1 MSGMGDQDLGIGVI
15 GAGYWGKNVVRNF
28 DRVRGGR
35 LIAVADLEERNLERA
50 RGLRSDLFCTSDYVE
65 LLNRQDIGAVAVCT
79 GAATHHEIAGAAL
92 RADKDVYVEKP
103 LALEVEHAEEL
114 VRLAE
119 TRGRILMVGHL
130 LLYHPCI
137 RWIRSQIKSGEVGDL
152 YYMYCQRLNLGI
164 VRKDESAWWSLA
176 PHDISIILDFFGA
189 RPTSISARGN
199 SYIRPEIEDVVF
211 ANLQFAGGQT
221 AEIHTSWLD
230 PHKVRSLTLVGSRRM
245 VTFDD
250 VAPREKLRVYDKGA
264 DRTPGYENYA
274 ELISMREGDIWIPS
288 IQMTEPLL
296 IECQHFV
303 DCVRERKQ
311 PETPGSQGLDV
322 VRVLCAGQRSMAE
335 QGAPILL
342 DS

>member
-1 MSGMGDQDLGIGVI
+1 MTASSDRDLGLGVI

-28 DRVRGGR
+28 DRVRGAR
-35 LIAVADLEERNLERA
+35 LVAVSDLVERNLERA
-50 RGLRSDLFCTSDYVE
+50 AAAHPGVTCTSHHAELLERSDIDA
-65 LLNRQDIGAVAVCT
+65 IAVCT
-79 GAATHHEIAGAAL
+79 GAPAHYEVARDAL
-92 RADKDVYVEKP
+92 LADKDVYVEKP
-103 LALEVEHAEEL
+103 LALEVAHAEEL
-114 VRLAE
+114 VQLAE
-119 TRGRILMVGHL
+119 ERDRILMVGHL

-137 RWIRSQIKSGEVGDL
+137 SWIRSQIDSGEVGDL

-164 VRKDESAWWSLA
+164 VRQDESAWWSLA
-176 PHDISIILDFFGA
+176 PHDISIILHFFGEM
-189 RPTSISARGN
+189 PESISARGN
-199 SYIRPEIEDVVF
+199 SYIRPDIEDVVF
-211 ANLQFAGGQT
+211 ANLRFRSGQT

-230 PHKVRSLTLVGSRRM
+230 PHKVRSLTLVGNRRM

-303 DCVRERKQ
+303 DCVRERRE
-311 PETPGSQGLDV
+311 PATPGRQGLDV
-322 VRVLCAGQRSMAE
+322 VRVLCAGQESML
-335 QGAPILL
+335 QDGAPVRLG
-342 DS
+342 D